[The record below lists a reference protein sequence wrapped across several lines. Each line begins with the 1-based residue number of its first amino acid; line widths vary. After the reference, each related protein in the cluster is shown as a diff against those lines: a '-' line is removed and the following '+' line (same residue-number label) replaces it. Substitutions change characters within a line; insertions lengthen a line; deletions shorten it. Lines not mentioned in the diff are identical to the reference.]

1 MNGTIT
7 ANEAASLIQRLAE
20 ALAEGRKHIPIVIEE
35 TGGSHNVWVGDRLAA
50 TIREEASNV

>member
-20 ALAEGRKHIPIVIEE
+20 SLAEGGKHIPIVIEE

-50 TIREEASNV
+50 TIRNER